1 MYDSALIYEIIIF
14 CLFLVDG
21 KTVSTFEEKKDL
33 TLPAREKPEKSV
45 RLMREQGML
54 RKYWY
59 FHYLLNYIPV
69 EKKNCQSNY
78 LILILPP
85 IYNGDTKGQLI
96 SEWLFGVFNFQK
108 KKTQNVY
115 EYLPYNLKS
124 G

>member
-1 MYDSALIYEIIIF
+1 MIIF

-54 RKYWY
+54 RKYWD

-69 EKKNCQSNY
+69 KKNCQSNY
-78 LILILPP
+78 LILILPL
-85 IYNGDTKGQLI
+85 IFNGNTKPLQIESSHTTVKKALI
-96 SEWLFGVFNFQK
+96 PK
-108 KKTQNVY
+108 KHNNRK
-115 EYLPYNLKS
+115 KS
-124 G
+124 QRYT

>member
-1 MYDSALIYEIIIF
+1 MIIF

-59 FHYLLNYIPV
+59 YIPV
-69 EKKNCQSNY
+69 EKNCQSNY
-78 LILILPP
+78 LILILPL
-85 IYNGDTKGQLI
+85 IFNGNTKPLQIESSHTTVKKALI
-96 SEWLFGVFNFQK
+96 PK
-108 KKTQNVY
+108 KHNDRK
-115 EYLPYNLKS
+115 KS
-124 G
+124 RRYTYVMFLTPSWYWIIE